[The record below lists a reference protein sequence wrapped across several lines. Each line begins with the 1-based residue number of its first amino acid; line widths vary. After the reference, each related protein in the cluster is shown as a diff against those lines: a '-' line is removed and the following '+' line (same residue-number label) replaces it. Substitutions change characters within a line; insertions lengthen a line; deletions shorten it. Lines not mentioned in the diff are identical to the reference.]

1 MSPEVKNV
9 LESLVDIKKRNEILE
24 NAYENMEIKDVFNVI
39 ERILFWNRAVFS
51 DEGDYDQYF
60 ENEYILLGKQI
71 ERTSEVFKYAPEL
84 SKVFS
89 FQRDRVKYN
98 DELEKEEINEIRE
111 YIYNRRRVKRFIFP
125 PKIRKPK

>member
-9 LESLVDIKKRNEILE
+9 LESLVDIQKRGEILDE
-24 NAYENMEIKDVFNVI
+24 AYENMEIKDVFNVV

-60 ENEYILLGKQI
+60 ENEYILLGQQI
-71 ERTSEVFKYAPEL
+71 EKTSNIFKYAPEL

-89 FQRDRVKYN
+89 FEKDRVKYN

-111 YIYNRRRVKRFIFP
+111 YIYKEKKSKKVYFSS
-125 PKIRKPK
+125 